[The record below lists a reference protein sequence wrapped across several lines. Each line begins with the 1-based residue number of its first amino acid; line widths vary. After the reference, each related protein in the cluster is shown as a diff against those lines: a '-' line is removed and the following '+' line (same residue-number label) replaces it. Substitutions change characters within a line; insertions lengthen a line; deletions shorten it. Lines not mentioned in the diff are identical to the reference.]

1 MSLPNSSTIKQ
12 FDVAQIRAQFPILN
26 RKVKSK
32 QLVYFDNAAT
42 TQKPQVVL
50 DSIAK
55 YYQNTNANVH
65 RGIHTLSEEGT
76 LAMEG
81 SRDFIAEYI
90 SAKRTEVIFTK
101 GTTEGIN
108 LVASSLGLY
117 HFAKGDEILIS
128 TMEHH
133 ANIVPWQI
141 LCERLGL
148 NLKVIEINEKGELDL
163 ESFRSQLSNKTKLV
177 SLVHTSN
184 ALGTINPVKTVIN
197 EAHNAGA
204 LVLIDGAQAMGH
216 GKVDVKDLDCDF
228 FVFSSHKLF
237 GPTGVG
243 ILYGKEAILEQMPPY
258 QSGGE
263 MIAEVSFEK
272 TTFNELP
279 YKFEAGTPH
288 IEGNIVL
295 ADAMKWFSALDHD
308 QVFEHETALLNSA
321 TEQLKA
327 IDGVRIIGEAD
338 NKTSVVS
345 FVVDGVHHQDLAMF
359 LDTHGIA
366 VRTGHHCTQPLMQR
380 FGISGTTRASFSVY
394 NTIDEV
400 DYFIEKLN
408 KTIGVLR

>member
-1 MSLPNSSTIKQ
+1 ML
-12 FDVAQIRAQFPILN
+12 DVAQIREQFPILN
-26 RKVKSK
+26 REVKGK
-32 QLVYFDNAAT
+32 PLVYFDNAAT
-42 TQKPQVVL
+42 TQKPQVVI
-50 DSIAK
+50 DAISE

-76 LAMEG
+76 LAMES
-81 SRDFIAEYI
+81 SRDYIAEYI
-90 SAKRTEVIFTK
+90 GAKRTEIIFTK

-108 LVASSLGLY
+108 LVVGSLGLY
-117 HFAKGDEILIS
+117 HFKKGDEILIS

-148 NLKVIEINEKGELDL
+148 KLKIIEINDKGELSL
-163 ESFRSQLSNKTKLV
+163 ESFRNQLSDKTKLV

-184 ALGTINPVKTVIN
+184 ALGTINPVKEVID
-197 EAHNAGA
+197 EAHKAGA

-243 ILYGKEAILEQMPPY
+243 ILYGKEALLEQMPPY

-263 MIAEVSFEK
+263 MIAEVTFEK
-272 TTFNELP
+272 TTYNELP
-279 YKFEAGTPH
+279 YKFEPGTPH
-288 IEGNIVL
+288 IAGNIVL
-295 ADAMKWFSALDHD
+295 AEAIKWFAALDHE
-308 QVFEHETALLNSA
+308 QVHAHEMNLLAKA
-321 TEQLKA
+321 TEHLKA
-327 IDGVRIIGEAD
+327 IDGLKIIGEAED
-338 NKTSVVS
+338 KTSVVS
-345 FVVDGVHHQDLAMF
+345 FFVEGVHHQDLAMF

-380 FGISGTTRASFSVY
+380 FGLSGTTRASFSVY
-394 NTIDEV
+394 NTIEEID
-400 DYFIEKLN
+400 FFAEKL
-408 KTIGVLR
+408 KRTIDILR

>member
-1 MSLPNSSTIKQ
+1 MPNSSTIKQ

>member
-1 MSLPNSSTIKQ
+1 ML
-12 FDVAQIRAQFPILN
+12 DVAQIREQFPILK
-26 RKVKSK
+26 REVKGK
-32 QLVYFDNAAT
+32 PLVYFDNAAT
-42 TQKPQVVL
+42 TQKPQVVI
-50 DSIAK
+50 DAISA

-76 LAMEG
+76 LAMES
-81 SRDFIAEYI
+81 SRDYIAEYI
-90 SAKRTEVIFTK
+90 GTKRTEVIFTK

-108 LVASSLGLY
+108 LVAGSLGLY
-117 HFAKGDEILIS
+117 HFKKGDEILIS

-148 NLKVIEINEKGELDL
+148 KLKIIEINDKGELNL
-163 ESFRSQLSNKTKLV
+163 ESFRNQLSDKTKLV

-184 ALGTINPVKTVIN
+184 ALGTINPVKEVID
-197 EAHNAGA
+197 ESHKAGA

-243 ILYGKEAILEQMPPY
+243 ILYGKEALLEQMPPY

-263 MIAEVSFEK
+263 MIAEVTFEK
-272 TTFNELP
+272 TTYNELP
-279 YKFEAGTPH
+279 YKFEPGTPH
-288 IEGNIVL
+288 IAGNIVL
-295 ADAMKWFSALDHD
+295 AEAIKWFAALDHE
-308 QVFEHETALLNSA
+308 QVHAHEMNLLTRA
-321 TEQLKA
+321 TEHLKA
-327 IDGVRIIGEAD
+327 IEGLRIIGEAD

-345 FVVDGVHHQDLAMF
+345 FFVEGVHHQDLAMF

-380 FGISGTTRASFSVY
+380 FGLSGTTRASFSVY
-394 NTIDEV
+394 NTIEEID
-400 DYFIEKLN
+400 FFAEKL
-408 KTIGVLR
+408 KRTIDILR

>member
-1 MSLPNSSTIKQ
+1 ML
-12 FDVAQIRAQFPILN
+12 DVAKIREQFPILN
-26 RKVKSK
+26 RKVKGK
-32 QLVYFDNAAT
+32 PLVYFDNAAT
-42 TQKPQVVL
+42 TQKPQVVIDAIL
-50 DSIAK
+50 A

-76 LAMEG
+76 LAMES
-81 SRDFIAEYI
+81 SRDYIAEYI
-90 SAKRTEVIFTK
+90 GANRTEVIFTK

-108 LVASSLGLY
+108 LVASSLGLF
-117 HFAKGDEILIS
+117 HFNKGDEILIS

-141 LCERLGL
+141 LCGRLGL
-148 NLKVIEINEKGELDL
+148 KLKIIEINDKGELNL
-163 ESFRSQLSNKTKLV
+163 ESFRTQLSHKTKLV

-184 ALGTINPVKTVIN
+184 TLGTINPVKEVVD
-197 EAHNAGA
+197 EAHKAGA

-243 ILYGKEAILEQMPPY
+243 ILYGREEILEQMPPY

-263 MIAEVSFEK
+263 MIAEVTFER
-272 TTFNELP
+272 TIYNELP
-279 YKFEAGTPH
+279 YKFEPGTPH

-295 ADAMKWFSALDHD
+295 AEAIKWFAALDHE
-308 QVFEHETALLNSA
+308 QVHAHETNLLAKA
-321 TEQLKA
+321 TEHIRS
-327 IDGVRIIGEAD
+327 IDGVKIIGEAE

-345 FVVDGVHHQDLAMF
+345 FFVEGVHHQDLAMF

-380 FGISGTTRASFSVY
+380 FGLSGTTRASFSVY
-394 NTIDEV
+394 NTIDEI
-400 DYFIEKLN
+400 DFFAEKL
-408 KTIGVLR
+408 KRTIDILR

>member
-1 MSLPNSSTIKQ
+1 ML
-12 FDVAQIRAQFPILN
+12 DVAQIREQFPILK
-26 RKVKSK
+26 REVKGK
-32 QLVYFDNAAT
+32 TLVYFDNAAT
-42 TQKPQVVL
+42 TQKPQVVI
-50 DSIAK
+50 DAISA

-76 LAMEG
+76 LAMES
-81 SRDFIAEYI
+81 SRDYIAEYI
-90 SAKRTEVIFTK
+90 GTKRTEVIFTK

-108 LVASSLGLY
+108 LVAGSLGLY
-117 HFAKGDEILIS
+117 HFKKGDEILIS

-148 NLKVIEINEKGELDL
+148 KLKIIEINDKGELKL
-163 ESFRSQLSNKTKLV
+163 ESFRNQLSDKTKLV

-184 ALGTINPVKTVIN
+184 ALGTINPVKEVIE
-197 EAHNAGA
+197 EAHKAGA

-243 ILYGKEAILEQMPPY
+243 ILYGKEALLEQMPPY

-263 MIAEVSFEK
+263 MIAEVTFEK
-272 TTFNELP
+272 TTYNELP
-279 YKFEAGTPH
+279 YKFEPGTPH
-288 IEGNIVL
+288 IAGNIVL
-295 ADAMKWFSALDHD
+295 AEAIKWFAALDHE
-308 QVFEHETALLNSA
+308 QVHAHEMNLLTRA
-321 TEQLKA
+321 TEHLKA
-327 IDGVRIIGEAD
+327 IEGLRIIGEAD

-345 FVVDGVHHQDLAMF
+345 FFVEGVHHQDLAMF

-380 FGISGTTRASFSVY
+380 FGLSGTTRASFSVY
-394 NTIDEV
+394 NTIEEID
-400 DYFIEKLN
+400 FFAEKL
-408 KTIGVLR
+408 KRTIDILR